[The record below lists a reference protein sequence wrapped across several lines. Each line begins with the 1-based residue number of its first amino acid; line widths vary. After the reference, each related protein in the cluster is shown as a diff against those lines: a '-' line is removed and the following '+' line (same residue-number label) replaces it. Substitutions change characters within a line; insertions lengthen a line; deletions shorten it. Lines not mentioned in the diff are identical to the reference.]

1 MPAKVA
7 VIGEEG
13 FIQPFK
19 ASGLSVFTAQRGEY
33 QSLVRRLTRE
43 GYGVVFF
50 EENFIEELSDI
61 LEEAKSSPLP
71 CLIPIP
77 KLREKTRERLAMAR
91 LKNIIKKA
99 VGVDIFLEEK

>member
-7 VIGEEG
+7 VVGEEG
-13 FIQPFK
+13 FVQPFK
-19 ASGLSVFTAQRGEY
+19 AAGLSVFTAQRGEY
-33 QSLVRRLTRE
+33 QGLVRRLTRE

-50 EENFIEELSDI
+50 EEGLMEELSLI
-61 LEEAKSSPLP
+61 LEEAKRSPLP

-77 KLREKTRERLAMAR
+77 KFQGKTKKRLAMTR
-91 LKNIIKKA
+91 LKDIIRKA